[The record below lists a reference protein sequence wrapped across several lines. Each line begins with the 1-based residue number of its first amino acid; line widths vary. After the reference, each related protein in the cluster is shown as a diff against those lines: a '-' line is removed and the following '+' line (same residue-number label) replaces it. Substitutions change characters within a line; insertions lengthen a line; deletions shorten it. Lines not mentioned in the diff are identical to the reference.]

1 MTYAI
6 ELVSELDPAKDPAR
20 KPRLLII
27 ELDYHAEVL
36 TSLCPILAE
45 RFALALWTTDK
56 IWKKSGLQEA
66 LFASTLI
73 MPKKYSVKRYWREHE
88 KTLRAVNLVYFNTLE
103 KHFDFFAK
111 LEFQCPT
118 VMRIHNANASLFP
131 WASINWT
138 IGNSWQILS
147 HLVRHVLIQRS
158 WHYKKQLYQKM
169 DLLMLP
175 SAGVLARIG
184 TKAHESGFHNISDY
198 TLPFTSLGVSPP
210 PPHQVETIVFAVTGS
225 VNSQRKDYAV
235 LVQAIQQFKQRQPQ
249 QKLKLIL
256 LGWAKGER
264 AQTIIDDF
272 LALTDAKFTLD
283 YFLDYISQETFAE
296 HMAQVHFLVAP
307 IKLRTRYKIHLEFY
321 GKTKI
326 SGIEND
332 ALCYRKPFI
341 LPQDYALP
349 TDLASVA
356 LTYND
361 SATLCGAMES
371 MIKNNRWRSMTQQ
384 FDSLWNYQSSNIAAD
399 FIQLYVQLAHLRS
412 APTAHRN

>member
-1 MTYAI
+1 MTNAI
-6 ELVSELDPAKDPAR
+6 EFNTELDPAKDPAH

-45 RFALALWTTDK
+45 RFALVLWTTDK
-56 IWKKSGLQEA
+56 IWKKTGLQEA

-88 KTLRAVNLVYFNTLE
+88 KTLRSVGLVYFNTLE

-111 LEFQCPT
+111 LQFHCPT
-118 VMRIHNANASLFP
+118 VMRTHNANASLFP
-131 WASINWT
+131 WASIDWT
-138 IGNSWQILS
+138 IGNGWHILS

-158 WHYKKQLYQKM
+158 WHYKKRLYQKM

-184 TKAHESGFHNISDY
+184 TEAHESGFHNISHY

-210 PPHQVETIVFAVTGS
+210 PPHQSETIVFAVTGS
-225 VNSQRKDYAV
+225 VNSQRKDYAI
-235 LVQAIQQFKQRQPQ
+235 LLQAIQQLKQRQPQ

-264 AQTIIDDF
+264 AQTIIDEF
-272 LALTDAKFTLD
+272 LALADAQFTLD
-283 YFLDYISQETFAE
+283 YFPDYVSQEAFAE

-307 IKLRTRYKIHLEFY
+307 IKLRTRHKIHLEFY

-332 ALCYRKPFI
+332 AVYYRKPFI

-349 TDLASVA
+349 PDLTPIA
-356 LTYND
+356 LTYDN
-361 SATLCGAMES
+361 SGSLCDAMEN
-371 MIKNNRWRSMTQQ
+371 MIKNNQWLTMTNQ
-384 FDSLWNYQSSNIAAD
+384 FDSLLNYQSSNIAEN
-399 FIQLYVQLAHLRS
+399 FFGLYQQLNPPIQGAV
-412 APTAHRN
+412 